1 MLKWLALTLILAGLV
16 FLLKASTDDPTESD
30 IGGLLFGLG
39 GALLL
44 LIGLALFLIDV
55 FD

>member
-1 MLKWLALTLILAGLV
+1 MLKWLALTLILASLV

-30 IGGLLFGLG
+30 IGLLFGFA

-55 FD
+55 FH

>member
-1 MLKWLALTLILAGLV
+1 MRKWLALILILAALV
-16 FLLKASTDDPTESD
+16 FLLKAGTDDPTESD
-30 IGGLLFGLG
+30 IGLLFGFG

>member
-1 MLKWLALTLILAGLV
+1 MRKWLALILILAALV
-16 FLLKASTDDPTESD
+16 FLLKANTDDPTESD
-30 IGGLLFGLG
+30 IGLLFGLV